1 MTKIRTRFA
10 PSPTGR
16 MHVGNLRTALYAYLI
31 TKHEGGDFILRIEDT
46 DQERY
51 VEGAVDIIYRT
62 LEKTGLLHDEGPDK
76 DGGFG
81 PYVQSERQAT
91 GMYLKY
97 AKQLIEQG
105 DAYYCFCGKEE
116 LESMK
121 RTVAGKEISIYDK
134 RCLHLSREEV
144 QRRLD
149 AGEPHVIRFNT
160 VSYTHLVGLIFSAVF
175 QTRHGTINNILNL
188 MGIANIQWL
197 GKRGTAV
204 FAICVAEVW
213 RNVGYAIIITLA
225 GLQSVSSDYLEAG
238 KLDGASEWQLF
249 RHITLPLIMPTVNV
263 NILFS
268 LIYGLKMFDLI
279 YVMTGGGP
287 GNATESFGT
296 LMMNEMSAG
305 RYSQSVAVNLVF
317 TVLLVIVSVV
327 YQKFSSRWETVL

>member
-1 MTKIRTRFA
+1 MNRKKIYPLYLALIPAVVFFIFFIVPSTVGYYYAFTNWSAARTTNLKFVGFENIMSVLTSTKVPVAFVNTLIYAGVKTITVTLLGFVFA
-10 PSPTGR
+10 YILNREIKT
-16 MHVGNLRTALYAYLI
+16 RTAL
-31 TKHEGGDFILRIEDT
+31 
-46 DQERY
+46 
-51 VEGAVDIIYRT
+51 
-62 LEKTGLLHDEGPDK
+62 
-76 DGGFG
+76 
-81 PYVQSERQAT
+81 
-91 GMYLKY
+91 
-97 AKQLIEQG
+97 
-105 DAYYCFCGKEE
+105 
-116 LESMK
+116 
-121 RTVAGKEISIYDK
+121 RTVYFIPSIFS
-134 RCLHLSREEV
+134 CLV
-144 QRRLD
+144 
-149 AGEPHVIRFNT
+149 
-160 VSYTHLVGLIFSAVF
+160 VGLIFSAVF

-213 RNVGYAIIITLA
+213 RNGGYAIIITLA

>member
-1 MTKIRTRFA
+1 MNRKKIYPLYLALIPAVVFFIFFIVPSTVGYYYAFTNWSAARTTNLKFVGFENIMSVLTSTKVPVAFVNTLIYAGVKTITVTLLGFVFA
-10 PSPTGR
+10 YILNREIKT
-16 MHVGNLRTALYAYLI
+16 RTAL
-31 TKHEGGDFILRIEDT
+31 
-46 DQERY
+46 
-51 VEGAVDIIYRT
+51 
-62 LEKTGLLHDEGPDK
+62 
-76 DGGFG
+76 
-81 PYVQSERQAT
+81 
-91 GMYLKY
+91 
-97 AKQLIEQG
+97 
-105 DAYYCFCGKEE
+105 
-116 LESMK
+116 
-121 RTVAGKEISIYDK
+121 RTVYFIPSIFS
-134 RCLHLSREEV
+134 CLV
-144 QRRLD
+144 
-149 AGEPHVIRFNT
+149 
-160 VSYTHLVGLIFSAVF
+160 VGLIFSAVF

-197 GKRGTAV
+197 GKRDTAV